1 VWDAVDFLILI
12 LLQCESI
19 SVHCKHNMA
28 PRLGERCENC
38 FKHLRLGH
46 LEGASCEMCLP
57 SDGTLRRCNS
67 CQIVRY
73 CARECQKAH
82 WKDHKPFCRVNV
94 SIKRGREQM
103 GTVVAER
110 QRTFEKWC
118 EHHSQHMSSAAVS
131 ALELMRDRE
140 RTDTHVFLVYVDVIE
155 HISTQASSKPRF
167 VRSVR
172 DARCTALSEVHQM
185 FDSRFIE
192 GYATLERS
200 LAPHPRLLRI
210 LVVDDGLP
218 VPLDLYTLPTD
229 VGGDVS
235 AVPFDPDWFVHLKLL
250 VDGV

>member
-1 VWDAVDFLILI
+1 
-12 LLQCESI
+12 
-19 SVHCKHNMA
+19 
-28 PRLGERCENC
+28 
-38 FKHLRLGH
+38 
-46 LEGASCEMCLP
+46 
-57 SDGTLRRCNS
+57 
-67 CQIVRY
+67 
-73 CARECQKAH
+73 
-82 WKDHKPFCRVNV
+82 
-94 SIKRGREQM
+94 M

-140 RTDTHVFLVYVDVIE
+140 RTGRSQEYLRIVCINSSSDPDTHVFLVYVDVVE